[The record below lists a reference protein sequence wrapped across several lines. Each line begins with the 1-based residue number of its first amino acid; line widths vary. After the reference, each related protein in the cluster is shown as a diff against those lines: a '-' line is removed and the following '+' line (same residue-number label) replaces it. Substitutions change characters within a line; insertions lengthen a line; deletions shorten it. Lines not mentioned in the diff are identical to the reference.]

1 MGIDWWFNKMEKFKN
16 VRRKMVSEGD
26 NVEKLVELELERFQE
41 DDTKEK
47 RMAERALLIKQ
58 ETSEI
63 RKVMLQAKQFLDE
76 FS

>member
-1 MGIDWWFNKMEKFKN
+1 MSLFNIIFL
-16 VRRKMVSEGD
+16 
-26 NVEKLVELELERFQE
+26 EKLVELELERFQE
-41 DDTKEK
+41 DDDKEK

-63 RKVMLQAKQFLDE
+63 RKVMLKAKQFLDE